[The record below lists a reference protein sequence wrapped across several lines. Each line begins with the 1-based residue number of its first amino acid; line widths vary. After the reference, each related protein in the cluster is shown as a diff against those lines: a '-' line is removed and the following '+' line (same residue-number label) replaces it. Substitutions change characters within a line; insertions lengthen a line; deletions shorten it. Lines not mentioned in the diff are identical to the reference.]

1 MRRFNVPSGVFVLVV
16 ALAVGVTACGS
27 GGGDLAVGDGW
38 ARASAS
44 MQNAGAGYMV
54 ITGGDSADQ
63 LVGVTVD
70 SSVAAMAEL
79 HETSMIMSDDGSDM
93 MTMKQVSSI
102 SIPANGEVPLEPGGY
117 HVMMMNL
124 TEPLV
129 VGSEFVITLTFENA
143 GDIDITVEVRDE

>member
-1 MRRFNVPSGVFVLVV
+1 MV
-16 ALAVGVTACGS
+16 ALATGVTACGS

-44 MQNAGAGYMV
+44 MQNAGAGYMM
-54 ITGGDSADQ
+54 IAGGDSADQ

-70 SSVAAMAEL
+70 SSVAATAEL

-93 MTMKQVSSI
+93 MSMQKVSSI
-102 SIPANGEVPLEPGGY
+102 SIPANGEVALEPGGY

>member
-1 MRRFNVPSGVFVLVV
+1 MV
-16 ALAVGVTACGS
+16 ALAMGVTACGS
-27 GGGDLAVGDGW
+27 GSGDLTVGDGW

-44 MQNAGAGYMV
+44 MQNAGAGYMM
-54 ITGGDSADQ
+54 IAGGDSGDQ
-63 LVGVTVD
+63 LVGVSVD

-79 HETSMIMSDDGSDM
+79 HETSMIMSDDGTDM
-93 MTMKQVSSI
+93 MSMQMISSI
-102 SIPANGEVPLEPGGY
+102 SIPANGEVALEPGGY